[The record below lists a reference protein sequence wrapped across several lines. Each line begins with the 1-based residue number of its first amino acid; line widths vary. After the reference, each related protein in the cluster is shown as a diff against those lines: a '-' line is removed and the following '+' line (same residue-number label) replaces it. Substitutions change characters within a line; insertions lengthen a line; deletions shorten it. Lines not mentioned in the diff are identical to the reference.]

1 MKKKL
6 LALLLTVI
14 LVLGMLSMSAFAEET
29 DAFAG
34 TRSVTLTADVSYLE
48 NYFIGGRQML
58 AHLSLYIIRN
68 TDPFRVGIPYMP
80 TSSVNLL
87 PPQQRRRGRHS
98 LAKFLDSVL
107 DIHLTYSNI

>member
-58 AHLSLYIIRN
+58 DLALRKGAPQWLNYQMDVENRDISIQISF
-68 TDPFRVGIPYMP
+68 DF
-80 TSSVNLL
+80 SSAEDYT
-87 PPQQRRRGRHS
+87 
-98 LAKFLDSVL
+98 AKLQMLMIS
-107 DIHLTYSNI
+107 